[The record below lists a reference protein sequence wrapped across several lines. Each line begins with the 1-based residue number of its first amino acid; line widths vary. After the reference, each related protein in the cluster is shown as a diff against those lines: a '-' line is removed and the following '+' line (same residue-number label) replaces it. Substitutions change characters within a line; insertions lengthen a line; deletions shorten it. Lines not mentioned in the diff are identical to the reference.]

1 VESDNGHIRYLGH
14 LDENVK
20 KALHLGGQ
28 LIARKAQ
35 EFAPIETGTMMRS
48 VDVTPTQ
55 RIKGVLTVLVGP
67 GPEAP
72 YAPYTEEDRYLENK
86 ELGPKSQQKRTATE
100 EDRYL
105 ENKELGPK
113 SQQKRTARMPWLR
126 PALEEEKDNVLDIL
140 SSAIT
145 GTKS

>member
-1 VESDNGHIRYLGH
+1 METDNGHVRYLRH
-14 LDENVK
+14 LDENIK
-20 KALHLGGQ
+20 KALNLGGH
-28 LIARKAQ
+28 LVARKAQ

-48 VDVTPTQ
+48 VDVTPTR

-86 ELGPKSQQKRTATE
+86 ELGPKSQQKRTA
-100 EDRYL
+100 
-105 ENKELGPK
+105 
-113 SQQKRTARMPWLR
+113 RMPWLR
-126 PALEEEKDNVLDIL
+126 PALEEEKDGVVDIL
-140 SSAIT
+140 SAAIT